1 MVKPTDKRERERNMK
16 TALQLTLSSVL
27 GFALFGLALFWPAGT
42 FDYWQAWVFLGI
54 FVVLS
59 AIYSVYLGIKNPE
72 ALRRRM
78 RAGPTAET
86 RPVQKIVSSGVVLM
100 FLALLVVSAFD
111 HRFGWSNVPTAIV
124 LIGDVLVA
132 VGLFVTMLV
141 VVQNSYAA
149 SNITVEADQKVV
161 STGLYGFVRHPMY
174 LGGLVMLI
182 GIPLALDSYW
192 GLVVL
197 VPGVFL
203 FVARILDEEK
213 ALTDDLDGYREYT
226 RKVQSRLVPHVW

>member
-1 MVKPTDKRERERNMK
+1 MK
-16 TALQLTLSSVL
+16 TALQVTVSSVL
-27 GFALFGLALFWPAGT
+27 GLALIGLALFWPAGT

-59 AIYSVYLGIKNPE
+59 AIYTVYVGMKNPE
-72 ALRRRM
+72 VLRRRM
-78 RAGPTAET
+78 HAGPAYES

-100 FLALLVVSAFD
+100 FFALLVVSALD
-111 HRFGWSNVPTAIV
+111 HRFGWSNVPAAVV

-132 VGLFVTMLV
+132 VGLGITMLV

-149 SNITVEADQKVV
+149 ANITVEADQKVV

-174 LGGLVMLI
+174 FGGLVMLI

-197 VPGVFL
+197 AAAVVL
-203 FVARILDEEK
+203 LAARIFDEEK
-213 ALTDDLDGYREYT
+213 ALTAELDGYREYT
-226 RKVQSRLVPHVW
+226 EKVHARLVPHVW